1 MTFSLSNQLVI
12 ASVSEAIQACA
23 AGWIATALARLAMT
37 WQIGPVRVPAT
48 VRRGGQ

>member
-1 MTFSLSNQLVI
+1 MFSRSAELVI

-37 WQIGPVRVPAT
+37 QRFEPVRFDEIPA
-48 VRRGGQ
+48 GGR